1 MNTPVLSFRI
11 LATYATAEQSEQI
24 TLDHG
29 THDDAAE
36 RWRGRSLTKTR
47 PVSALRSAGSCAN
60 E

>member
-29 THDDAAE
+29 THDDAAFE
-36 RWRGRSLTKTR
+36 VARKILDENAACVCTQVRRE
-47 PVSALRSAGSCAN
+47 LRQ
-60 E
+60 